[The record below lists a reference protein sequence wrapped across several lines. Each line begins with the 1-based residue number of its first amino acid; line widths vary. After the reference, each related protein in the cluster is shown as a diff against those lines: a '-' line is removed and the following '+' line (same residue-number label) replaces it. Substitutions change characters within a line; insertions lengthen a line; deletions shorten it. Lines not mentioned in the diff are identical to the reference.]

1 MRRRPFG
8 PEAWIVD
15 ELDDATAWAE
25 TLRRSA
31 SAGAAATSGI
41 VEIVPTA
48 TTVVVRCA
56 SRHVASAVGPR
67 LDELTPV
74 ATDTTRPALVTIDVV
89 YDGDDLAEVAATVGC
104 SIEDLIELHGRP
116 EYVVAFCGF
125 SPGFGYLTGLD
136 DRLVL
141 PRRQR
146 PRTSVPAG
154 SVAVA
159 AGYTAVYPASS
170 PGGWHLLGRTD
181 RVVWDVD
188 RDPPALLAPGTPVRF
203 RRVRP

>member
-15 ELDDATAWAE
+15 ELDDPTAWAE
-25 TLRRSA
+25 TLRH
-31 SAGAAATSGI
+31 GAPDGV

-48 TTVVVRCA
+48 TAVVVRCRSGRTA
-56 SRHVASAVGPR
+56 LDVGPR
-67 LDELTPV
+67 LDRVV
-74 ATDTTRPALVTIDVV
+74 ASTALGDRPPLVTIDVV
-89 YDGDDLAEVAATVGC
+89 YDGEDLTEVAAAVGC
-104 SIEDLIELHGRP
+104 SIDELIELHCRP

-136 DRLVL
+136 ERLTL
-141 PRRQR
+141 PRRAR

-154 SVAVA
+154 AVAVA
-159 AGYTAVYPASS
+159 AGYTAVYPSSS

-181 RVVWDVD
+181 RTVWDVE

-203 RRVRP
+203 RRVGT